1 MTTIATVLKTRAAF
15 LAAAKTLDT
24 TKEAIWARHYG
35 DIAAD
40 DDGDYSD
47 REPAYKLEM
56 AAADLGALVKRRND
70 LRDEMVAAFLNA
82 TDHPREMRLHLPKLR
97 IADKMGGKV
106 RDDLINLIL
115 TASPSNLRGGR

>member
-1 MTTIATVLKTRAAF
+1 MTTIATVLKTRAAY
-15 LAAAKTLDT
+15 LAAAKALDT
-24 TKEAIWARHYG
+24 TKETIWERHYG

-40 DDGDYSD
+40 DDGDYSA
-47 REPAYKLEM
+47 REPAYKAEM

-82 TDHPREMRLHLPKLR
+82 TDHPREMRLLLPKLR